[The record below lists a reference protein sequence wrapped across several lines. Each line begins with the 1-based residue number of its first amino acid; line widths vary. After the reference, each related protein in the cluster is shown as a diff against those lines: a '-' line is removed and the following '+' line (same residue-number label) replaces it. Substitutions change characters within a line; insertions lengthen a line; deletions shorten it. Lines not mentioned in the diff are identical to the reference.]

1 MESVLDKKVRRC
13 HVMTEEILGDIG
25 AKLEN
30 ALRKSLEKLAQ
41 QA

>member
-1 MESVLDKKVRRC
+1 
-13 HVMTEEILGDIG
+13 MTEEILGDIG

-41 QA
+41 QAWRFCVFGKNH